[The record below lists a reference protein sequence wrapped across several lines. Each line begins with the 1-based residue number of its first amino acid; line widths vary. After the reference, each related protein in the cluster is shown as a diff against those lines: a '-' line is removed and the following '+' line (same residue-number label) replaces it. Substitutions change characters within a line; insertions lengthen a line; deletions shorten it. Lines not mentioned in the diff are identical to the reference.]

1 MDDRNQVV
9 ELLDKTDHMVAVNGE
24 DHYTNDMYKET
35 KKNLTLKEE
44 ELKKLYE
51 EKIQEFERELPHTY
65 QQLGNT
71 LWDQMKAL
79 KKSMEEKKGNEWLI
93 KTRSKQSCG
102 SWNTCVILKGSYVL

>member
-24 DHYTNDMYKET
+24 DHYTNDMYKEAERH
-35 KKNLTLKEE
+35 LRLKEE

-51 EKIQEFERELPHTY
+51 EKIQEFERELPPKY

-79 KKSMEEKKGNEWLI
+79 KKSVEEKKAMNGL
-93 KTRSKQSCG
+93 SKQDQNNLADHGTHASF
-102 SWNTCVILKGSYVL
+102 